1 MNELVKINKNNQPT
15 TTSKIIADTFHK
27 VHRDV
32 IRAINNL
39 NIPEDFR
46 MRNFAQSKFKADNV
60 NGMEYECYE
69 ITRDG
74 FTLLAMGFTGKKA
87 IEWKVK
93 YIQAFNAMEAKL
105 KELSNVP
112 APVDMKAIGG
122 VVKKCA
128 AVAVRDELK
137 AVIHDE
143 FEYFVMRIF
152 AAAKDL
158 KPFQE
163 VTDDMLL
170 RGLYDWYS
178 TRHHKLLETVK
189 SVTEENSVLKS
200 KMAAIRKTAA
210 E

>member
-1 MNELVKINKNNQPT
+1 MNNIVKFNNHNIELIRYNGQDYMTLSQIASALEYNNSSSINDILSRNQSEFDEEMTCLIKHGRTRQRIFNREGAWLIGMFARTP
-15 TTSKIIADTFHK
+15 KAAEFRKWVLK
-27 VHRDV
+27 VLGAV
-32 IRAINNL
+32 
-39 NIPEDFR
+39 
-46 MRNFAQSKFKADNV
+46 S
-60 NGMEYECYE
+60 
-69 ITRDG
+69 DG
-74 FTLLAMGFTGKKA
+74 QL
-87 IEWKVK
+87 
-93 YIQAFNAMEAKL
+93 Q
-105 KELSNVP
+105 P

-143 FEYFVMRIF
+143 FEYFVMRTF

-189 SVTEENSVLKS
+189 SVTEENSVLKA
-200 KMAAIRKTAA
+200 KMAEIRKTAA